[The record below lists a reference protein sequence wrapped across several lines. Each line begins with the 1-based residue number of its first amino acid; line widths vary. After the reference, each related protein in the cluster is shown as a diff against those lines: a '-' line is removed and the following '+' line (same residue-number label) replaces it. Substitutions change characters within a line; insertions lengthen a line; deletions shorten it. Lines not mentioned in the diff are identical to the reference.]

1 MKKITQKIS
10 LIFTLLCLVSASLKA
25 QCVAGLNYTAQQFN
39 GIVYF
44 YDYSTATLGDTIHS
58 YNWNFGDG
66 FTSTQKNP
74 IHAYGTAGLYT
85 VTLYVTDGS
94 STDGEVTQIL
104 MTVPYPASC
113 IAYCGYTEGT
123 PSLNNYPF
131 SFIDGSTLADNATI
145 TSVLWDFGDGSTS
158 TLFAPTHTYT
168 TAGSYSVSYTI
179 TTSAGCTSTWG
190 VTAEANLCPA
200 SLIDSITAD
209 PNNTAIFTAYTSGT
223 APYTFDWYYFP
234 NGTYNTTPVDP
245 ADISNGGATVHAHEL
260 VNCAAYRVNVTDA
273 NGCTTFNWGMSICFA
288 APLNIY
294 ANFVSLQQGNSK
306 TVDFSDITTMDGGY
320 QTTRVWDF
328 GDGTTSTL
336 PMPTHTYANY
346 GSYAVTLIASY
357 PGAITDTAVQ
367 NINISPCNY
376 NFAVT
381 VTPSSTTVLS
391 ASATGGVGSLA
402 YTWTNATSG
411 NVIGNSPALVV
422 NEAGLYAVS
431 VSDDNGCLAS
441 HSAVAY
447 SPHFQD
453 SCNADFSFGVGYS
466 GPQDS
471 SLVFISSEL
480 YWGLLTNPHTYTW
493 TFSDGYAAGQDPS
506 VIRPF
511 PMPNSFDI
519 TLTVTGSNCNASVTR
534 TVYNDNSNCDLSP
547 AMFFSNSGIWGQ
559 YYPLPINATTWSGVA
574 PYTYLWDDGSTASTI
589 YAYQTG
595 TYCVTV
601 TDGNGCTVNQCFNY
615 FTNQGTNIT
624 LCGNLFADTN
634 NNGIQDN
641 GELPYSGTNI
651 VTATNGTNTYNAT
664 VNGSGFYSMMV
675 PSGNYTISYSI
686 PNGSLFSTPAST
698 DTIAFYNNILATPN
712 TNNCGFNFG
721 ISNNTSILAGKLF
734 YDNNSN
740 GILDSAEFGIAYQ
753 PITAGIYT
761 VFTDSLGN
769 FLMNVVANNYNLS
782 YTPQNAFSNYTLTT
796 PGIINIDASVPG
808 NIFLNNNF
816 GIETSN
822 FGVDL
827 GIDLWPTTE
836 VNNGFPAFYTIGYY
850 NHGPTSAN
858 NTIVMTYDTS
868 LTYVNSTLQGAMV
881 DAAAHTVTWNV
892 PIISSFTN
900 NYLYI
905 EFVASVA
912 LTMNSPVT
920 CTATINNA
928 SNSDVNTGN
937 NTSVLNQLSVSSY
950 DPNDKRSMRTN
961 NDHPM
966 EQVISSINNDQEIEY
981 MIRFQNIGNASAVNV
996 RIVDEMSSLLDAD
1009 SYVLLGGSHN
1019 CQVTRLGHTVT
1030 YKFDNIMLP
1039 CEADAGEASN
1049 GFVTFKIKALDSLP
1063 VGALISDMANIYFDF
1078 NPPIATNYANIL
1090 MVDPTVISDSHNIAI
1105 LNNNLGVFPNPIT
1118 NTGIVKFSL
1127 EEDAQV
1133 KMNIN
1138 ELNGKNVLSKV
1149 INCKKGL
1156 NYVNI
1161 EAADFHS
1168 GLYLLNL
1175 ITPESN
1181 QVHKI
1186 NIISEK

>member
-1 MKKITQKIS
+1 MKNITQKIS
-10 LIFTLLCLVSASLKA
+10 LIFTLICLVSASLKA
-25 QCVAGLNYTAQQFN
+25 QCVAGLNYNAQQYN

-44 YDYSTATLGDTIHS
+44 FDYSTATLGDTIHT

-74 IHAYGTAGLYT
+74 IHAYSTAGLYT

-94 STDGEVTQIL
+94 SSDGEVTQIL
-104 MTVPYPASC
+104 MTVPNPASC

-131 SFIDGSTLADNATI
+131 SFIDGSTLADNSTI

-190 VTAEANLCPA
+190 VTAEANLCPITI
-200 SLIDSITAD
+200 IDSITAD
-209 PNNTAIFTAYTSGT
+209 PNNLAIYTVWPSGT
-223 APYTFDWYYFP
+223 APYTFNWYYFP

-245 ADISNGGATVHAHEL
+245 ADISNGGATVNAHEL

-273 NGCTTFNWGMSICFA
+273 NGCTTFDWGMNSCFA
-288 APLNIY
+288 APLNIW

-306 TVDFSDITTMDGGY
+306 TVDFSDITIMDGGY
-320 QTTRVWDF
+320 QHTRVWDF

-471 SLVFISSEL
+471 SLVFISSEV

-519 TLTVTGSNCNASVTR
+519 TLTVTGGNCNASVTR

-601 TDGNGCTVNQCFNY
+601 TDGNGCTLDQCFNY

-641 GELPYSGTNI
+641 GELPYSGTSI

-734 YDNNSN
+734 YDT
-740 GILDSAEFGIAYQ
+740 DSDGVYDTTEFGIAYQ

-761 VFTDSLGN
+761 VFTDSIGN
-769 FLMNVVANNYNLS
+769 FQMNVVANNYALT
-782 YTPQNAFSNYTLTT
+782 YIPQNAFSNYTLTT
-796 PGIINIDASVPG
+796 PGTININANTTG
-808 NIFLNNNF
+808 NTFLNNNF
-816 GIETSN
+816 GIETAN

-827 GIDLWPTTE
+827 GVNLWPTTD
-836 VNNGFPAFYTIGYY
+836 VNNGFPAKYTIGYF
-850 NHGPTSAN
+850 NNGLTSGN

-868 LTYVNSTLQGAMV
+868 LTYVSSTLAGAV
-881 DAAAHTVTWNV
+881 VNASAHTITWTI
-892 PIISSFTN
+892 PTIASFTN
-900 NYLYI
+900 NYLYVD
-905 EFVASVA
+905 FVASVA
-912 LTMNSPVT
+912 LSMNSPVT
-920 CTATINNA
+920 CSAVISNTN
-928 SNSDVNTGN
+928 NSDVNLAN
-937 NTSVLNQLSVSSY
+937 NTTILNQLSVSSF
-950 DPNDKRSMRTN
+950 DPNDKRSMKTN
-961 NDHPM
+961 NDNPTH
-966 EQVISSINNDQEIEY
+966 QVISTMNADQEIEY

-996 RIVDEMSSLLDAD
+996 RIVDELSSMLDANTF
-1009 SYVLLGGSHN
+1009 VLLGGSHN
-1019 CQVTRLGHTVT
+1019 CQVTRLGNIVT

-1049 GFVTFKIKALDSLP
+1049 GFVTFKIKALTSL
-1063 VGALISDMANIYFDF
+1063 VEGDLISDMANIYFDF
-1078 NPPIATNYANIL
+1078 NQPIATNYANIL
-1090 MVDPTVISDSHNIAI
+1090 MVNPAVISDSQSTV
-1105 LNNNLGVFPNPIT
+1105 LTNNNLGVFPNPIT
-1118 NTGIVKFSL
+1118 NTAYIKFEL
-1127 EEDAQV
+1127 EEDATV
-1133 KMNIN
+1133 VLTLN
-1138 ELNGKNVLSKV
+1138 EIKGKTVYSTTVNGK
-1149 INCKKGL
+1149 KGM
-1156 NYVNI
+1156 NYYDLDAS
-1161 EAADFHS
+1161 EFHS
-1168 GLYLLNL
+1168 GLYMFNL
-1175 ITPESN
+1175 KEPNKNSFY
-1181 QVHKI
+1181 KI
-1186 NIISEK
+1186 NILNH